1 VLDGAAAAVEQ
12 RAQEG
17 VGGRAVQVE
26 PMKRMLKAPGS
37 MLLKTRYDGPLSSFV
52 FNFDLGRYTVEAE
65 AIAANGGKTMVSLQE
80 LVDIHANFSVAGVG
94 VSGIKVGLHRLSP
107 F

>member
-1 VLDGAAAAVEQ
+1 
-12 RAQEG
+12 
-17 VGGRAVQVE
+17 
-26 PMKRMLKAPGS
+26 
-37 MLLKTRYDGPLSSFV
+37 MLLKPRYDGPLSSFV